1 MKIRMLLFRVLSDK
15 KIQWNTNEG
24 RTMQILIVEDDAAL
38 SQALSHILK
47 ENGYTVETAH
57 DGVTG
62 LSYALTGA
70 YDVVVLDVMLP
81 AMNGLEVVSRMRHAS
96 VNTPVL
102 LLTALNTVSN
112 KIKGLDSGADDYMT
126 KPFAPSELLAHLRA
140 LGRRQGEVVYERI
153 TAGDLVLD
161 LESHELSSG
170 AKTINLSN
178 KEFMLAR
185 LFMANAGHVLSKSQI
200 IYKVWGV
207 DSATSEN
214 NVEVYISFLR
224 KKLSY
229 LESQSR
235 IESLRSAGYRL
246 IAAQTNADDSA
257 AEAPNESSNSQHTTA
272 DGTSDA

>member
-1 MKIRMLLFRVLSDK
+1 
-15 KIQWNTNEG
+15 
-24 RTMQILIVEDDAAL
+24 MQILIVEDDVAL
-38 SQALSHILK
+38 SQALSHILE
-47 ENGYTVETAH
+47 ENGYAVEVAH

-81 AMNGLEVVSRMRHAS
+81 ILNGLEVVSRMRHAN

-112 KIKGLDSGADDYMT
+112 KIEGLDSGADDYMT

-161 LESHELSSG
+161 LESHELSNGS
-170 AKTINLSN
+170 KTINLSN

-185 LFMANAGHVLSKSQI
+185 LLMANAGHVLSKSQI

-207 DSATSEN
+207 DSVTSEN
-214 NVEVYISFLR
+214 NVEAYVSFLR

-229 LESQSR
+229 LKSQSR

-246 IAAQTNADDSA
+246 VTTQQDSADSDAPETSDDS
-257 AEAPNESSNSQHTTA
+257 SVSQRTTT
-272 DGTSDA
+272 DGTNDA

>member
-1 MKIRMLLFRVLSDK
+1 
-15 KIQWNTNEG
+15 
-24 RTMQILIVEDDAAL
+24 MQILIVEDDVAL
-38 SQALSHILK
+38 SQALSHILE
-47 ENGYTVETAH
+47 ENGYAVEVAH

-81 AMNGLEVVSRMRHAS
+81 ILNGLEVVSRMRHAN

-112 KIKGLDSGADDYMT
+112 KIEGLDSGADDYMT

-161 LESHELSSG
+161 LESHELSNGS
-170 AKTINLSN
+170 KTINLSN

-185 LFMANAGHVLSKSQI
+185 LLMANAGHVLSKNQI

-207 DSATSEN
+207 DSVTSEN

-235 IESLRSAGYRL
+235 IESLRSAGYRF
-246 IAAQTNADDSA
+246 IAAQSDNTDDDTPETSDDS
-257 AEAPNESSNSQHTTA
+257 SVSQRITT